1 MAACFCYNETMREE
15 NLFPEKRRQM
25 VEQQIA
31 RRGIRNECLL
41 EAMRQVP
48 RHSFVSVEQQGLAY
62 EDYPLR
68 IGKGQTIS
76 QPYVVALMTDLLQ
89 LNGDEKVLEV
99 GTGSG
104 YQAAVLSKLLKTVHT
119 IERHAE
125 LAEKAQ
131 ATLRELG
138 MLNVFVHIGDGS
150 CGWPEAAPYDGI
162 LVTAAAPKPP
172 QPLLDQLADG
182 GRLVIP
188 VGDRYMQD
196 LQVWQ
201 RIGDTFKH
209 SQNINV
215 AFVPLRGQFGWQDED
230 W

>member
-1 MAACFCYNETMREE
+1 M
-15 NLFPEKRRQM
+15 
-25 VEQQIA
+25 
-31 RRGIRNECLL
+31 
-41 EAMRQVP
+41 
-48 RHSFVSVEQQGLAY
+48 AY
-62 EDYPLR
+62 EDFPLR

-89 LNGDEKVLEV
+89 LKGDEKILEV

-104 YQAAVLSKLLKTVHT
+104 YQAAVLSKLVKTVHT
-119 IERHAE
+119 VERHAE

-131 ATLRELG
+131 AILCALG
-138 MLNVFVHIGDGS
+138 MLNVCVHIGDGS
-150 CGWPEAAPYDGI
+150 CGWPDAAPYDGV

-172 QPLLDQLADG
+172 QPLLDQLNDG

-201 RIGDTFKH
+201 RQDDDFH
-209 SQNINV
+209 HERNINV